1 MSQFM
6 VANTLDSGAGSL
18 RNQTSQHDADAAGGQ
33 YGRTITWTYQVTN
46 TSSADAPVADTTDQ
60 DFALVIYNGTAGMAS
75 AIADADA
82 LIDERYAFDF
92 DGIGGGG
99 SDLLIGGDS
108 APGQR
113 VSFLISDWRSAS
125 AKTA

>member
-1 MSQFM
+1 MSGKC
-6 VANTLDSGAGSL
+6 S
-18 RNQTSQHDADAAGGQ
+18 
-33 YGRTITWTYQVTN
+33 
-46 TSSADAPVADTTDQ
+46 SSADAPVADTTDQ

-82 LIDERYAFDF
+82 LIDERYSFDF

-113 VSFLISDWRSAS
+113 VSFLISDSAIGLGEGS
-125 AKTA
+125 VDLLGTSDALAPTDFFLV